1 MLVLGKMVSPSNQK
15 CRGRRAVWLT
25 EAAAASPSKKPSS
38 LRKNVMAE
46 KHDRKW
52 NTPIRM
58 QGTTIYELGR
68 SSSHV
73 PFHLLH
79 LHDALNVKIQMTAKR
94 GSREHAN
101 ASLVAR
107 AS

>member
-1 MLVLGKMVSPSNQK
+1 M
-15 CRGRRAVWLT
+15 WLT